1 MAWAESAGWSKA
13 CKQVL
18 SKTLELFLPSALGWP
33 KAAGLAGLLDGLGC
47 VQQLG
52 LEHPATATSLNN
64 LAELYRA
71 QGRYG
76 EAVVLSGRTPARV
89 VRQPKAR

>member
-1 MAWAESAGWSKA
+1 LAWAESAGWSKA
-13 CKQVL
+13 WKKLL

-33 KAAGLAGLLDGLGC
+33 KAAGLAGLLAGLGC
-47 VQQLG
+47 VEQLG
-52 LEHPATATSLNN
+52 PEHPATATSLNY
-64 LAELYRA
+64 LAELYRV

-76 EAVVLSGRTPARV
+76 EAVALSVRTPARV

>member
-1 MAWAESAGWSKA
+1 MAWLACAGWSKA
-13 CKQVL
+13 WKQVL
-18 SKTLELFLPSALGWP
+18 SKTFELFLPSALGWP
-33 KAAGLAGLLDGLGC
+33 KAAGLAGLLAGLGC

-52 LEHPATATSLNN
+52 PEHPATATSLNN

-76 EAVVLSGRTPARV
+76 EAVAFSVRTPARV

>member
-1 MAWAESAGWSKA
+1 M
-13 CKQVL
+13 
-18 SKTLELFLPSALGWP
+18 PSALSCP
-33 KAAGLAGLLDGLGC
+33 KAAGLACLLAGLGC

-52 LEHPATATSLNN
+52 LEHPYTATSLNN
-64 LAELYRA
+64 LAEHYQV

-76 EAVVLSGRTPARV
+76 EAVALSVPTPTRV

>member
-1 MAWAESAGWSKA
+1 
-13 CKQVL
+13 
-18 SKTLELFLPSALGWP
+18 
-33 KAAGLAGLLDGLGC
+33 

-52 LEHPATATSLNN
+52 LEHPTTATSLNN

-76 EAVVLSGRTPARV
+76 EAVALSVRTPARV

>member
-1 MAWAESAGWSKA
+1 MG
-13 CKQVL
+13 C
-18 SKTLELFLPSALGWP
+18 FLPSALGWP
-33 KAAGLAGLLDGLGC
+33 KAAGLAGLLAGGG

-52 LEHPATATSLNN
+52 LEHPTTATSLNN

-76 EAVVLSGRTPARV
+76 EAVALSVRTPARV

>member
-1 MAWAESAGWSKA
+1 M
-13 CKQVL
+13 
-18 SKTLELFLPSALGWP
+18 PSALSWP
-33 KAAGLAGLLDGLGC
+33 KAAGLAGLLGGLGC

-52 LEHPATATSLNN
+52 PELPATATSLNN

-76 EAVVLSGRTPARV
+76 EAVALSVPTPARV
-89 VRQPKAR
+89 VRQPKSR

>member
-1 MAWAESAGWSKA
+1 M
-13 CKQVL
+13 
-18 SKTLELFLPSALGWP
+18 PSALGWP
-33 KAAGLAGLLDGLGC
+33 KAAGLAGLLAGLGW

-52 LEHPATATSLNN
+52 PKHPSTATSLNN
-64 LAELYRA
+64 HAELYRA

-76 EAVVLSGRTPARV
+76 EAVALSVRTPARV

>member
-1 MAWAESAGWSKA
+1 M
-13 CKQVL
+13 KQVL
-18 SKTLELFLPSALGWP
+18 SSTFELFCALSPWLAHSSRACWSACRV
-33 KAAGLAGLLDGLGC
+33 GC

-52 LEHPATATSLNN
+52 PEHPATATSLNN

-76 EAVVLSGRTPARV
+76 EAVALSVPTPARV

>member
-1 MAWAESAGWSKA
+1 M
-13 CKQVL
+13 
-18 SKTLELFLPSALGWP
+18 PSALGWP
-33 KAAGLAGLLDGLGC
+33 KAAGLAGLLGSLGC

-52 LEHPATATSLNN
+52 PEHPATATSLNN

-76 EAVVLSGRTPARV
+76 EAVALTVPTPGRV

>member
-1 MAWAESAGWSKA
+1 
-13 CKQVL
+13 
-18 SKTLELFLPSALGWP
+18 
-33 KAAGLAGLLDGLGC
+33 

-76 EAVVLSGRTPARV
+76 EAVALSVPTPARV